1 MTKDASEPLRLDDA
15 IIVDEIGIESGGY
28 GFYRLRSRYQ
38 PIFER
43 RGGNLHMVAVDGTV
57 TPFVAG
63 EIAPPEMFRIAVTED
78 DRDFVARMGIAL
90 ALRNQHHLDV
100 DGLDLIVSARLDES
114 DPGAAGERAAFMAGE
129 IAEREP
135 DFEFEVGQ
143 VFCAF
148 AHAAIPEGLELARL
162 GQQCRELGLR
172 IAIGDFGSGHW
183 TEEQIAMLDPD
194 IVRID
199 GGWFH
204 QVCRDATTVR
214 LFDSVV
220 ARLRDRRSK
229 VLVSGIATGMQFGIA
244 LRAGAH
250 LFQGDH
256 LARPALAGVT
266 MDVEPLSIAQRLG
279 DARKIVPLFG

>member
-1 MTKDASEPLRLDDA
+1 MKPDETEPLRLDDA
-15 IIVDEIGIESGGY
+15 IIVDEIGLKSGGY
-28 GFYRLRSRYQ
+28 GLYRLRSQYQ
-38 PIFER
+38 PIFEG
-43 RGGNLHMVAVDGTV
+43 RGRNLHMVAVEGTV

-63 EIAPPEMFRIAVTED
+63 EVAPPEMFRIAVTED

-90 ALRNQHHLDV
+90 ALRNQHNLEV
-100 DGLDLIVSARLDES
+100 EGLDLIVSARFDEN
-114 DPGAAGERAAFMAGE
+114 DHGAPGDRVAFIAGEL
-129 IAEREP
+129 AEHEP
-135 DFEFEVGQ
+135 ELEFEAGQ

-148 AHAAIPEGLELARL
+148 AHTGIPEGLELAGLAR
-162 GQQCRELGLR
+162 QCRELGLR
-172 IAIGDFGSGHW
+172 IAIGDFGAGHW
-183 TEEQIAMLDPD
+183 TDEQIGMLDPD

-220 ARLRDRRSK
+220 SRLRDRRCK
-229 VLVSGIATGMQFGIA
+229 VLVSGIATEQQLGVA
-244 LRAGAH
+244 LRAGGH

-256 LARPALAGVT
+256 LALPAHAGVAV
-266 MDVEPLSIAQRLG
+266 DDNPLSIAQRLG

>member
-1 MTKDASEPLRLDDA
+1 MTKDATEPLRLDDA

-28 GFYRLRSRYQ
+28 GLYRLRSRYQ

-43 RGGNLHMVAVDGTV
+43 RGKNLHMVAVDGTV

-63 EIAPPEMFRIAVTED
+63 EVAPPEMFRIAVTED

-90 ALRNQHHLDV
+90 ALRNRRNLEI
-100 DGLDLIVSARLDES
+100 DGLDLIVPARFDEA
-114 DPGAAGERAAFMAGE
+114 DPGLPGDRAAFIAGE
-129 IAEREP
+129 IAGRGSAL
-135 DFEFEVGQ
+135 EFEDGH

-148 AHAAIPEGLELARL
+148 AHTALPEGLELARL
-162 GQQCRELGLR
+162 AQQCRELGLR
-172 IAIGDFGSGHW
+172 VAIGDFGAGHW
-183 TEEQIAMLDPD
+183 TDEQIGILDPD

-220 ARLRDRRSK
+220 ARLRDRRSR
-229 VLVSGIATGMQFGIA
+229 VLVSGIATELQFGIA
-244 LRAGAH
+244 LRAGAQ

-256 LARPALAGVT
+256 LARPALTGVA
-266 MDVEPLSIAQRLG
+266 MGNGPLSIAQKLG
-279 DARKIVPLFG
+279 DAQKIVPLFG

>member
-1 MTKDASEPLRLDDA
+1 MTRDATEPLRLDDA

-28 GFYRLRSRYQ
+28 GLYRLRSLYQ

-43 RGGNLHMVAVDGTV
+43 RGRNLHMVAVDGTV
-57 TPFVAG
+57 TPFVSG
-63 EIAPPEMFRIAVTED
+63 EIAPPEMFRIAITDD

-90 ALRNQHHLDV
+90 ALRNQHNLGV
-100 DGLDLIVSARLDES
+100 EGLDLIISARFDET
-114 DPGAAGERAAFMAGE
+114 DAGAPGDRVAFVAGE
-129 IAEREP
+129 IAGREP
-135 DFEFEVGQ
+135 DLEFVLGQ
-143 VFCAF
+143 VFCAL
-148 AHAAIPEGLELARL
+148 AHTAIPEGLELARL
-162 GQQCRELGLR
+162 AQQCRELGLR
-172 IAIGDFGSGHW
+172 VAIGDFGAGHW
-183 TEEQIAMLDPD
+183 TDEQIGILDPD

-229 VLVSGIATGMQFGIA
+229 VLVSGIATEMQFGIA

-256 LARPALAGVT
+256 LARPALAGVAL
-266 MDVEPLSIAQRLG
+266 DDDPLSIAQRLG